1 MLSPEKEECR
11 PPTTAQGRGK
21 DNFYELA
28 LEEEKALLCGDCKF
42 NWEADTNEELRQKLN
57 ELAKQYPTLREG
69 EYREKLLSLFRE
81 RGLDLNAEQLDML
94 LLLRQKTDQ
103 MLLERKAERQK
114 DKP

>member
-1 MLSPEKEECR
+1 MNWPWKKKKLSFAE
-11 PPTTAQGRGK
+11 TA
-21 DNFYELA
+21 
-28 LEEEKALLCGDCKF
+28 KF

-57 ELAKQYPTLREG
+57 ELAKQYPTLRE
-69 EYREKLLSLFRE
+69 KLLLLFRE

-103 MLLERKAERQK
+103 MLLERKAERQE